1 MNQQYLEIVG
11 SLTRNCFY
19 LLALDACQYTP
30 PGHVIQ
36 ASLVV
41 GGYVTFIYTF
51 HHPVSLAL
59 CSVVILY
66 QFLCTECY
74 GVTAVM

>member
-11 SLTRNCFY
+11 SLQRNCFY
-19 LLALDACQYTP
+19 LLALDACQYTT

-41 GGYVTFIYTF
+41 GGYITLILYLL
-51 HHPVSLAL
+51 PSSESGPLQCSDPLAL
-59 CSVVILY
+59 SVHT
-66 QFLCTECY
+66 Q
-74 GVTAVM
+74 VM